1 MLMMA
6 EASSLESVTV
16 IKSRE
21 HVYVFYFSTSLCLN
35 ARYMYTSMSHECMSA
50 G

>member
-1 MLMMA
+1 MA

-35 ARYMYTSMSHECMSA
+35 DPECTVHVH
-50 G
+50 